1 MELDDYPVRR
11 TLAWLSSLKKNQDML
26 ELLVMANAYGQS
38 ELLAQ
43 VSYDD
48 TVTVLRA
55 LLKTTTDKV

>member
-11 TLAWLSSLKKNQDML
+11 TLAWLSSLKKSQDML

-48 TVTVLRA
+48 TVTVLRV

>member
-43 VSYDD
+43 VSYGD